1 METGKRVF
9 IVLYMFMLNRRRQN
23 RESAR
28 RTRDRVRKYI
38 TVLEMYYGHVQKVNT
53 LLIKQLEIMAKYCS
67 NQLSEQ
73 ERQNLEV
80 ASYIDT
86 IYIICAL
93 KYIYRES
100 SKSINYKLFYLKI

>member
-1 METGKRVF
+1 MESGKRVF

-80 ASYIDT
+80 AS
-86 IYIICAL
+86 IYNMCL